1 MSSLRK
7 LRSHSRT
14 QSKVNI
20 NSEAKPKR
28 IESKLK
34 GDKSVNAVLTTEKFM
49 PQTKLIPI
57 SVISI
62 VENLVFEEA
71 CEPSVVM

>member
-1 MSSLRK
+1 MSFLRK
-7 LRSHSRT
+7 LKSRSRT
-14 QSKVNI
+14 HSNVNM

-28 IESKLK
+28 IELKLK
-34 GDKSVNAVLTTEKFM
+34 GEKSVNAVLTTEKFT
-49 PQTKLIPI
+49 PQTKLTPI
-57 SVISI
+57 SITSI

>member
-1 MSSLRK
+1 M
-7 LRSHSRT
+7 
-14 QSKVNI
+14 VNK

-28 IESKLK
+28 SELKLR

-57 SVISI
+57 SVMSI
-62 VENLVFEEA
+62 AENLVFEEA
-71 CEPSVVM
+71 CEPPVVM

>member
-7 LRSHSRT
+7 LRSRSRTHSR
-14 QSKVNI
+14 VNV
-20 NSEAKPKR
+20 NSEAKLKR
-28 IESKLK
+28 SELKLR

-49 PQTKLIPI
+49 PQTKLIHI
-57 SVISI
+57 SIMSI

-71 CEPSVVM
+71 CELPVVM